1 VLFQKATKLRK
12 DHEKHVT
19 DRGRDMKFSEAD
31 IVTQSISDQELER
44 RWRAVRKRMNEENL
58 DFLVMQ
64 NDNEWLGGYVKWFTD
79 VPAKNAQ
86 PHTVIFPV
94 DEEMTTITHGGKP
107 PGDVGPPAWTL
118 RGVGRRLTAPFFRS
132 AAFTDTY
139 DAELAAEVLRARKWA
154 RIGILGK
161 GAMSAAFYEHLLKN
175 LAGHSVVEAADLVD
189 PIKAVKSDEE
199 QDLIRKTAALQDQA
213 IEYAK
218 KAIRP
223 GRKDFEVIADIIHYV
238 TDLGSEEQLVLGGS
252 GPPGR
257 PVAIRKRHFQN
268 RMVREGDQFSLLI
281 EVNGPGGMYTE
292 IGRIF
297 LVGSDVPSELSD
309 AAALARELQEATL
322 KMIRPGAHPAEIWRA
337 NNVLLE
343 QEGFL
348 PETRLYAHGQGYD
361 LVERPLIRDDEPMT
375 LQAGMNITVHPTVGS
390 DRVWVWVCDNYLVT
404 ETGVSE
410 CLHKTPKDIIGL

>member
-1 VLFQKATKLRK
+1 MT
-12 DHEKHVT
+12 DEEK
-19 DRGRDMKFSEAD
+19 E
-31 IVTQSISDQELER
+31 IVTKAISDQELER
-44 RWRAVRKRMNEENL
+44 RWREVRKRMKEEKI

-118 RGVGRRLTAPFFRS
+118 RGVKRRLTAPFFRS
-132 AAFTDTY
+132 AAFTNTY
-139 DAELAAEVLRARKWA
+139 DAELAVEVLKARSNA

-161 GAMSAAFYEHLLKN
+161 GSISAAFYEHLLKN
-175 LAGHSVVEAADLVD
+175 LSGWSVVEAADLVD

-199 QDLIRKTAALQDQA
+199 IKLIKKTAALQDHA
-213 IEYAK
+213 VGYAK

-223 GRKDFEVIADIIHYV
+223 GRRDFEIIADIIHHV

-252 GPPGR
+252 GPLGQA
-257 PVAIRKRHFQN
+257 VAIRKRHFQN

-297 LVGSDVPSELSD
+297 FVGSRVPAELSD
-309 AAALARELQEATL
+309 AAGLAVEIQEATL
-322 KMIRPGAHPAEIWRA
+322 RMIRPGADPADIWHA
-337 NNVLLE
+337 NNALLKRK
-343 QEGFL
+343 GSL

-361 LVERPLIRDDEPMT
+361 LVERPLIRDDEPMK

-404 ETGVSE
+404 KTGVSE
-410 CLHKTPKDIIGL
+410 CLHKTPKEIIRV

>member
-1 VLFQKATKLRK
+1 MK
-12 DHEKHVT
+12 DNE
-19 DRGRDMKFSEAD
+19 RE
-31 IVTQSISDQELER
+31 IVTESISDQELER
-44 RWRAVRKRMNEENL
+44 RWRETRKRMKEEDI

-118 RGVGRRLTAPFFRS
+118 RGVKRRLTAPFFRS
-132 AAFTDTY
+132 AAFTNTY
-139 DAELAAEVLRARKWA
+139 DVELAVEVLKARKNA

-161 GAMSAAFYEHLLKN
+161 GSMSAAFYEHLLKN
-175 LAGHSVVEAADLVD
+175 LSGWSVVEAADLVD
-189 PIKAVKSDEE
+189 PVKAVKSDEE
-199 QDLIRKTAALQDQA
+199 INLIKKTAVLQDHA
-213 IEYAK
+213 IDYAK

-223 GRKDFEVIADIIHYV
+223 GRRDFEIIADIIHHV
-238 TDLGSEEQLVLGGS
+238 TDSGSEEQLVLGGS
-252 GPPGR
+252 GPVGQ

-297 LVGSDVPSELSD
+297 FVGGRVPAELND
-309 AAALARELQEATL
+309 AAALAVEIQEATL
-322 KMIRPGAHPAEIWRA
+322 RMLRPGADPADIWRA
-337 NNVLLE
+337 NNALLE
-343 QEGFL
+343 RKGFL

-361 LVERPLIRDDEPMT
+361 LVERPLIRDDEPMK

-404 ETGVSE
+404 TTGVSE
-410 CLHKTPKDIIGL
+410 CLHKTPKEIIRV